1 MKNINRLSLVL
12 LVSAFASFATAADRS
27 VENLPG
33 FVDFSELRAM
43 ANVEPTVEISLKAPL
58 LNMMTNLVRN
68 EDAEAAEFM
77 SKLFRVT
84 VNVFESDAID
94 VSAVADS
101 MNLIS
106 QDLDSKGWDRVVRV
120 RDQDEHV
127 DIYFRFSDDADRIQG
142 IAIMVAEPG
151 GDTVLVNIVGDISVD
166 DISALGERFDIDEL
180 SNLDID

>member
-1 MKNINRLSLVL
+1 MKNLNRLSLVL
-12 LVSAFASFATAADRS
+12 LVSTLASFVAAADSS

-43 ANVEPTVEISLKAPL
+43 ANVEPIVEISLKAPL

-101 MNLIS
+101 MNSIS

-120 RDQDEHV
+120 RDQEEHV

-142 IAIMVAEPG
+142 IAIMVAEPR

-180 SNLDID
+180 ANIDID

>member
-1 MKNINRLSLVL
+1 MKYLNRLSLVL
-12 LVSAFASFATAADRS
+12 LVSALAGGVAAADRS

-33 FVDFSELRAM
+33 YVDFSELRAM
-43 ANVEPTVEISLKAPL
+43 ANVEPIVEISLKAPL
-58 LNMMTNLVRN
+58 LNMVTNLVRN
-68 EDAEAAEFM
+68 EDADAAEFI

-94 VSAVADS
+94 VAAIAES

-120 RDQDEHV
+120 RDQEEHV

-151 GDTVLVNIVGDISVD
+151 DTVLVNIVGDISVD
-166 DISALGERFDIDEL
+166 DISALGKRFDIDEL
-180 SNLDID
+180 ANLEID

>member
-1 MKNINRLSLVL
+1 M
-12 LVSAFASFATAADRS
+12 AADRS

-33 FVDFSELRAM
+33 YVDFSELRAL
-43 ANVEPTVEISLKAPL
+43 ANVEPIVEISLKAPL
-58 LNMMTNLVRN
+58 LNMVTNLVRS
-68 EDAEAAEFM
+68 EDAEAAEFI

-84 VNVFESDAID
+84 VNVFESDAIN
-94 VSAVADS
+94 VAAIAES
-101 MNLIS
+101 MNTIS

-120 RDQDEHV
+120 RDQEEHV

-142 IAIMVAEPG
+142 IAIMVAEP

-180 SNLDID
+180 ANLEID